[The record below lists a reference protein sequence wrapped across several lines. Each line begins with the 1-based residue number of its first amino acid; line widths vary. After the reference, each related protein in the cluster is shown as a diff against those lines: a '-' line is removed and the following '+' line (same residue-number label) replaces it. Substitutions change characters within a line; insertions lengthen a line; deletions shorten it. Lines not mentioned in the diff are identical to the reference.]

1 MNDQVLIDSTT
12 VLNFPA
18 AYPWVESLL
27 YNAEKASTFTYI
39 QLLLLGFLLF
49 SIFFL
54 LRKIVIP
61 LIKRRSIKDAFE
73 QILPVIEAVTAIIF
87 SIVSIFYL
95 VIPYPLLGLI
105 FLAIIIGGTWGFLRD
120 YFAGLLFRFTNN
132 FRPGHRIKIENQSG
146 VIKHLGR
153 LAVEIEVEN
162 GELLIMPYGQL
173 ANASLIRESQSENV
187 YSYAFELEIPEKMRH
202 PEIKN
207 HLRSKIL
214 NLPWSVGAR
223 DPYVEKID
231 ATSPLTYQVVL
242 YSISDKYFPLMEEK
256 LRSEL
261 A

>member
-27 YNAEKASTFTYI
+27 YNPEKASTLTYLN
-39 QLLLLGFLLF
+39 LLILGVVLF

-54 LRKIVIP
+54 LRKMVIP
-61 LIKRRSIKDAFE
+61 LIKRRSIKDVFG
-73 QILPVIEAVTAIIF
+73 QVLPVVEAVTAIIF

-105 FLAIIIGGTWGFLRD
+105 FLAIIIGGTWGFLKD
-120 YFAGLLFRFTNN
+120 YFAGLLFRFANN

-146 VIKHLGR
+146 MIKKLGR
-153 LAVEIEVEN
+153 LAIEIEVEN
-162 GELLIMPYGQL
+162 GEVLIMPYSQM
-173 ANASLIRESQSENV
+173 ANASLIRESQSENI
-187 YSYAFELEIPEKMRH
+187 YSYAFELEVPKKLMH
-202 PEIKN
+202 PEIKH

-214 NLPWSVGAR
+214 SLPWSVGAR
-223 DPYVEKID
+223 DPFLEKID
-231 ATSPLTYQVVL
+231 SGTPGTYRVVL
-242 YSISDKYFPLMEEK
+242 YALSDKYFPLMEEK

-261 A
+261 